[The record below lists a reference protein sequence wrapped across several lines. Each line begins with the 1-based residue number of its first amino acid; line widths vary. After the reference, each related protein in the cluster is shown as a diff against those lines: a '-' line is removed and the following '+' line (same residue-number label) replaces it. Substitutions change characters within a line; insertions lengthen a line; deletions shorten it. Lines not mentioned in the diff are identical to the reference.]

1 MPAEPRAR
9 VVVTGIGSLSALGVG
24 GGEVVA
30 RALAAAAPAL
40 APVRAFSTAGG
51 PSHLGGEVGD
61 VTAYL
66 DADER
71 RRLPRISQLA
81 VVACRLAV
89 RDAGLEPG
97 TIPGLG
103 LVLGSQWGDFRSSE
117 AFASGFLAKGPLGLS
132 PLVFPSTVMN
142 GMAAHAAIALAARG
156 PMLTLNQA
164 GIAGELAIAR
174 GAGLITAGRAAAVL
188 AGGVDELSEILF
200 RELARLAAISP
211 TDASPAAGA
220 APEGCR
226 PFDRRANGTVA
237 GEGATVLL
245 LESLAAARARGARV
259 YAELAGAA
267 WGNLPAPRHGVP
279 PPRRRDPAVIHRA
292 LRQAGAA
299 PDAVGAAYLTGASA
313 PAQDACELDLVAA
326 AFAGRSSR
334 VAAPRLPALTPLA
347 GDHAGLGALRVAGAA
362 AATLGRGHVPA
373 LPDLVDPIR
382 ADLALAREP
391 GPVETDLV
399 LVHGLA
405 RGGAHAAL
413 VVRRA
418 A

>member
-30 RALAAAAPAL
+30 QALAAAAPAL
-40 APVRAFSTAGG
+40 GPVRAFSTAGG

-66 DADER
+66 EADER

-81 VVACRLAV
+81 LVACRLAV

-117 AFASGFLAKGPLGLS
+117 AFASGFLARGPLGLS

-142 GMAAHAAIALAARG
+142 GMAAHAAIALGARG

-174 GAGLITAGRAAAVL
+174 GASLIAAGRAAAVL

-211 TDASPAAGA
+211 TAASPAAGA

-245 LESLAAARARGARV
+245 LESAAAARARGARV

-279 PPRRRDPAVIHRA
+279 PLGRRDPAVIHRA
-292 LRQAGAA
+292 LRQAGVA

-313 PAQDACELDLVAA
+313 PAQDACELDLMAA
-326 AFAGRSSR
+326 AFAGPAG
-334 VAAPRLPALTPLA
+334 VAAPRLTALTPLA

-362 AATLGRGHVPA
+362 AATLGGGHVPA
-373 LPDLVDPIR
+373 LPDLADPIR
-382 ADLALAREP
+382 ADLTLAREP
-391 GPVETDLV
+391 GSVETDLV